1 MNGVPNV
8 RNGWKAHASGCP
20 VGELLYYV
28 TISCYIAAPGAGQEI
43 DVGHGIVDV
52 FAYQE
57 ALLIEAVFG
66 IALLTMIW
74 IGFRRWLQY
83 KERTSRLIAEKTA
96 ERDAQYVAHMERVE
110 ARLKAIE
117 EIVTDG
123 GAKTGAQISALPR
136 NPLLD
141 PTS

>member
-1 MNGVPNV
+1 LRPGV
-8 RNGWKAHASGCP
+8 
-20 VGELLYYV
+20 
-28 TISCYIAAPGAGQEI
+28 GQEV

-57 ALLIEAVFG
+57 ALLIEAAFG

-74 IGFRRWLQY
+74 VGFRRWLQY
-83 KERTSRLIAEKTA
+83 KERTSRLIAEQTA
-96 ERDAQYVAHMERVE
+96 ERDAQDGAHMARVE

-117 EIVTDG
+117 EIVIDG
-123 GAKTGAQISALPR
+123 GAKTAAQIDAVPT

-141 PTS
+141 PTSKHDEVQPSP